1 MSTSEDTT
9 RTLIELSRGDERA
22 ADKLAPVVYEKL
34 RALAQQYMQ
43 RERPDH
49 TLQATA
55 LLNEAYVK
63 LIDQS
68 KVDWKSKTHFVAV
81 AAEMMRRILVDHAR
95 RHAAAKHGGGWGKIP
110 LEGDLAT
117 TAALRAIDVIALD
130 EALEELKKLDSR
142 QARAKRRPR
151 ESNAI
156 AWGIRNC
163 PGPDPNA
170 PKLPRK
176 VPSLENRDMRPCGPW
191 AEWPSETRISPL
203 GATIT
208 SLGWLSASGGS
219 PVIPGVPNTIRTS
232 PSALNFTT

>member
-55 LLNEAYVK
+55 LLNEAYMK

-95 RHAAAKHGGGWGKIP
+95 RHAAAKHGGGRVKIP
-110 LEGDLAT
+110 LEGDP
-117 TAALRAIDVIALD
+117 AAPEGQRAIDVIALD

-142 QARAKRRPR
+142 QARVVELRFFGGLTVKEAAYALGVSDRTVDNEWCFARAWLRRR
-151 ESNAI
+151 LA
-156 AWGIRNC
+156 G
-163 PGPDPNA
+163 
-170 PKLPRK
+170 
-176 VPSLENRDMRPCGPW
+176 
-191 AEWPSETRISPL
+191 
-203 GATIT
+203 
-208 SLGWLSASGGS
+208 
-219 PVIPGVPNTIRTS
+219 
-232 PSALNFTT
+232 